1 MMNISLNQLIKWLI
15 ITLLLPLVFLN
26 AWLIIQ
32 VFNYFKP
39 LVTIFILATLFAF
52 ILNYPVS
59 SLQKQGIKR
68 SYAVAIVFISTAV
81 ILIALGITLLPI
93 ALEQFHEIARVLPQW
108 IDSSQTKLQSLNDWV
123 LGQNFK
129 LNIGQVLNRIMDK
142 LPDELEYFSHRIFSV
157 IIETID
163 SISEAIVTVVITFYL
178 LLDGPRI
185 WEGIFKNLPWSLA
198 EKLNQSIQKNFQNYL
213 IGQGTLALLMGT
225 SQTLLFLA
233 FKVQFGLLF
242 GLAIGF
248 LSLIP
253 FGDVVSLI
261 VITLIVATHDIWLAL
276 KILAV
281 ALVIDQVIDQA
292 IAPRLLGSFTG
303 LRPIWVLTSLL
314 FGTYVGGL
322 LGLLIAVPVAGLIK
336 DTVDGFASLPNSINN
351 TLATEAAT
359 EVLKPES
366 TSS

>member
-1 MMNISLNQLIKWLI
+1 MNISLNQLLKWLI
-15 ITLLLPLVFLN
+15 STLLFPLIFLN
-26 AWLIIQ
+26 GWLIYQI
-32 VFNYFKP
+32 FHYFQP
-39 LVTIFILATLFAF
+39 LVTIFVLATLFAF

-59 SLQKQGIKR
+59 LLEKKGIKR
-68 SYAVAIVFISTAV
+68 TYAVAIVFISAIL

-93 ALEQFHEIARVLPQW
+93 ASEQFHEIVKVLPQW
-108 IDSSQTKLQSLNDWV
+108 IDSSQQKLQNLNDWA
-123 LGQNFK
+123 LGEKFK
-129 LNIGQVLNRIMDK
+129 LNIGQILTRVIDK
-142 LPDELEYFSHRIFSV
+142 LPDELELFSNRILSV

-163 SISEAIVTVVITFYL
+163 SISEAIVTFVITFYL

-185 WEGIFKNLPWSLA
+185 WQGIFKKLPWSFT
-198 EKLNQSIQKNFQNYL
+198 EKLNQSIQKNFENYL

-242 GLAIGF
+242 GLGVGF

-261 VITLIVATHDIWLAL
+261 VITLIVATHDVWLAL

-281 ALVIDQVIDQA
+281 AVVIDQVIDQA

-303 LRPIWVLTSLL
+303 LKPLLVLSSLL
-314 FGTYVGGL
+314 VGTYIGGL
-322 LGLLIAVPVAGLIK
+322 LGLLIAVPIAGLIK
-336 DTVDGFASLPNSINN
+336 DVLDGFASLTNDNDDALPPESV
-351 TLATEAAT
+351 T
-359 EVLKPES
+359 EVFPSES
-366 TSS
+366 TSP